1 MPEPPRVGLFTRY
14 VLENPYPL
22 GVLLLALAA
31 GFAWTALRSDRPQ
44 RLRTAGILGVVGAAV
59 LLTGTWVATA
69 GEHARRVTLAVVEAA
84 VAADVSGAAA
94 LFADDA
100 RLSFG
105 SPNNLGR
112 PRGDIEARIDQLDGK
127 YRIQSNQ
134 VTMLRAYTETS
145 DRATVHLACFTTLER
160 GFGPAP
166 TQWVLRV
173 ERQDD
178 GTWKIAH
185 VTWIS
190 YAGRSPGSNMGL

>member
-1 MPEPPRVGLFTRY
+1 MPQPPRVGLLTRY

-22 GVLLLALAA
+22 GLLLVALAA
-31 GFAWTALRSDRPQ
+31 GFAWTALRSERPQ
-44 RLRTAGILGVVGAAV
+44 RLRPAAILAGLGAAV
-59 LLTGTWVATA
+59 LLTGALVVTA
-69 GEHARRVTLAVVEAA
+69 GERARRVTMAVVEAA

-94 LFADDA
+94 LFAEDA
-100 RLSFG
+100 RLAFG
-105 SPNNLGR
+105 SSTNPGL
-112 PRGDIEARIDQLDGK
+112 PRRDIEARIDQLDGK

-145 DRATVHLACFTTLER
+145 DRATVHLACRTTLER

-173 ERQDD
+173 QRQDD

-190 YAGRSPGSNMGL
+190 YAGRSPASDLGL

>member
-1 MPEPPRVGLFTRY
+1 MPEPPPVGLFTRY

-22 GVLLLALAA
+22 GLLLVALAA
-31 GFAWTALRSDRPQ
+31 GFAWKALQTERPQ
-44 RLRTAGILGVVGAAV
+44 RLRSAAVLAGLGAAV
-59 LLTGTWVATA
+59 LVAGALVVTA
-69 GEHARRVTLAVVEAA
+69 GERARRVTMAVVEAA

-105 SPNNLGR
+105 SPNNPGL
-112 PRGDIEARIDQLDGK
+112 PRRDIETRIDQLDGR
-127 YRIQSNQ
+127 YRIQANQ

-145 DRATVHLACFTTLER
+145 DRATVHLACRTTLER
-160 GFGPAP
+160 GFGPTP

-173 ERQDD
+173 QRQGD
-178 GTWKIAH
+178 GAWKIAH

-190 YAGRSPGSNMGL
+190 YAGRSPASDLGL

>member
-44 RLRTAGILGVVGAAV
+44 RLRPAGILGVVGAAV
-59 LLTGTWVATA
+59 LLTGTLVATA
-69 GEHARRVTLAVVEAA
+69 GEHAGGVTVAVVVAA

-105 SPNNLGR
+105 SPTNPGL

-173 ERQDD
+173 QRQGD

-190 YAGRSPGSNMGL
+190 YAGHSPASDLGL

>member
-1 MPEPPRVGLFTRY
+1 MPQPPRVGLITRY

-22 GVLLLALAA
+22 GLLLVALAA
-31 GFAWTALRSDRPQ
+31 GFAWTALRSQRPQ
-44 RLRTAGILGVVGAAV
+44 RLRTAGVLAALGAAV
-59 LLTGTWVATA
+59 LLTGVLVVTA
-69 GEHARRVTLAVVEAA
+69 GEQARRVTMAVVEAA

-94 LFADDA
+94 LFAEDA

-105 SPNNLGR
+105 SPTNPGLLR
-112 PRGDIEARIDQLDGK
+112 RAIESRIDQLDGK
-127 YRIQSNQ
+127 YRIQANQ

-145 DRATVHLACFTTLER
+145 DRATVHLACRTTLER

-173 ERQDD
+173 QRQDN

-190 YAGRSPGSNMGL
+190 YAGRSPASDLGL

>member
-22 GVLLLALAA
+22 GVLLVALAA

-59 LLTGTWVATA
+59 LLTGTLVATA
-69 GEHARRVTLAVVEAA
+69 GERARRVTLAVVEAA

-94 LFADDA
+94 QFAEDA

-105 SPNNLGR
+105 GPTNPSL
-112 PRGDIEARIDQLDGK
+112 PRRDLEARIDQLDGK
-127 YRIQSNQ
+127 YRIGSNQ

-145 DRATVHLACFTTLER
+145 DRATVHLACRTALER
-160 GFGPAP
+160 DFGPVP

-173 ERQDD
+173 ERQAD

-190 YAGRSPGSNMGL
+190 LGGRAPGSGAGL